1 MTDNVRGILLA
12 FFGIVL
18 LSPDSLLIRL
28 IGLDLW
34 TLGFLRA
41 AFVAAALLLLNVM
54 VNRRA
59 AFAHYRCFDRYAW
72 GAMATMVIS
81 TLGFVAAV
89 QTTSVAHTLIMLG
102 TVPIITAIL
111 AWVFLGERI
120 SGRTAAIIG
129 LVVVC
134 LVMVVYDDT
143 NSTLAGD
150 VYALVTAVA
159 FSVTFIMAR
168 RTRLPNL
175 LAPFSV
181 SGALMALV
189 CLPMAALH
197 DVSLGQVGLSGLL
210 GALVAGAYFLLMLA
224 PRFISPAE
232 VAVFAPLETLIG
244 TCLAWW
250 VLNEY
255 PGDWSVAGGV
265 GVMAAL
271 LAHSVLQVRGQRSR
285 PGGGV
290 APVVAVTTKT
300 TNTND
305 ARGAG

>member
-1 MTDNVRGILLA
+1 MSNNARGILLA

-34 TLGFLRA
+34 TLVCLRA
-41 AFVAAALLLLNVM
+41 AFIAAALLCLNVI
-54 VNRRA
+54 VNRGA
-59 AFAHYRCFDRYAW
+59 ALAHYRCFDRYAW
-72 GAMATMVIS
+72 AAMTTMVIS
-81 TLGFVAAV
+81 TLFFVAAV

-111 AWVFLGERI
+111 ALVFLGERI
-120 SGRTAAIIG
+120 SGRTGVII
-129 LVVVC
+129 VVVVLC

-143 NSTLAGD
+143 SSHLEGD
-150 VYALVTAVA
+150 GYALAAALA

-168 RTRLPNL
+168 KTHMPNL

-181 SGALMALV
+181 GGLLTALI
-189 CLPMAALH
+189 CLPMATLDGVTADQL
-197 DVSLGQVGLSGLL
+197 GLSLVL
-210 GALVAGAYFLLMLA
+210 GVLVAGAYFLLMLA

-244 TCLAWW
+244 TGLAW
-250 VLNEY
+250 LILHEY
-255 PGDWSVAGGV
+255 PGDWSIVGGV

-271 LAHSVLQVRGQRSR
+271 LIHSILQVRGQRPR
-285 PGGGV
+285 RV
-290 APVVAVTTKT
+290 ADDSP
-300 TNTND
+300 
-305 ARGAG
+305 GAG